1 MMTFKNLRYGLS
13 SSVVLAASLFS
24 VLSYAATDSIGLTVI
39 ATVEM
44 GTCTATLVNDSDQDI
59 SVVDFGDVYISE
71 INAKTK
77 VKTFKLKFK
86 DCAGIPNK
94 KAQIK
99 LTKRATCE
107 GTAND
112 GAGFANG
119 STAADKA
126 SAVAVEVWST
136 VTPATGSATQFS
148 CVTPASQ
155 EVTIST
161 AANAVVYYPMS
172 ARLVVEK
179 NKTVNNVTAGKFSA
193 PATFTVT
200 YN

>member
-39 ATVEM
+39 TTVEM

-86 DCAGIPNK
+86 DC
-94 KAQIK
+94 
-99 LTKRATCE
+99 
-107 GTAND
+107 
-112 GAGFANG
+112 AGFANG

>member
-1 MMTFKNLRYGLS
+1 MTFKNLRYGLS

-24 VLSYAATDSIGLTVI
+24 VPSYAATDSIGLTVI
-39 ATVEM
+39 TTVEI

-136 VTPATGSATQFS
+136 E
-148 CVTPASQ
+148 TPASQ
-155 EVTIST
+155 EVTISN

-179 NKTVNNVTAGKFSA
+179 NKTVSNVTAGKFSA

>member
-39 ATVEM
+39 TTVEM

-136 VTPATGSATQFS
+136 VT
-148 CVTPASQ
+148 
-155 EVTIST
+155 
-161 AANAVVYYPMS
+161 
-172 ARLVVEK
+172 R
-179 NKTVNNVTAGKFSA
+179 
-193 PATFTVT
+193 
-200 YN
+200 

>member
-1 MMTFKNLRYGLS
+1 
-13 SSVVLAASLFS
+13 
-24 VLSYAATDSIGLTVI
+24 
-39 ATVEM
+39 
-44 GTCTATLVNDSDQDI
+44 
-59 SVVDFGDVYISE
+59 
-71 INAKTK
+71 
-77 VKTFKLKFK
+77 
-86 DCAGIPNK
+86 
-94 KAQIK
+94 
-99 LTKRATCE
+99 
-107 GTAND
+107 
-112 GAGFANG
+112 
-119 STAADKA
+119 
-126 SAVAVEVWST
+126 
-136 VTPATGSATQFS
+136 GSATQFS

>member
-1 MMTFKNLRYGLS
+1 MTFKNLRYGLS

-24 VLSYAATDSIGLTVI
+24 VPSYAATDSIGLTVI
-39 ATVEM
+39 TTVEI
-44 GTCTATLVNDSDQDI
+44 GTCTTTLVNDSDQDI

-107 GTAND
+107 VLLMTVRGSQMD
-112 GAGFANG
+112 PQPQIKQVPSPLKSGAPKLRQQGAQHN
-119 STAADKA
+119 
-126 SAVAVEVWST
+126 
-136 VTPATGSATQFS
+136 
-148 CVTPASQ
+148 
-155 EVTIST
+155 
-161 AANAVVYYPMS
+161 
-172 ARLVVEK
+172 LVV
-179 NKTVNNVTAGKFSA
+179 
-193 PATFTVT
+193 
-200 YN
+200 

>member
-1 MMTFKNLRYGLS
+1 MWIRDN
-13 SSVVLAASLFS
+13 
-24 VLSYAATDSIGLTVI
+24 SYAATDSIGLTVI
-39 ATVEM
+39 TTVEI

-136 VTPATGSATQFS
+136 ETPATGSATQFS

-155 EVTIST
+155 EVTISN

-179 NKTVNNVTAGKFSA
+179 NKTVSNVTAGKFSA

>member
-39 ATVEM
+39 TTVEM

-126 SAVAVEVWST
+126 SAVAVEVWSA